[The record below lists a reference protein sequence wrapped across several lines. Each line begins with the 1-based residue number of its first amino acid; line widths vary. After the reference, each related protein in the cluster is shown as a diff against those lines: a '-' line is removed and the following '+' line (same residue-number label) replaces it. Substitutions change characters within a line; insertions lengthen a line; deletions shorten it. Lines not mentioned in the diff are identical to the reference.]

1 MGKRLACW
9 IGVLILGRQV
19 RLYSSQQ
26 RSFTEIRHVAV
37 VIAVV
42 RDGQQHSGILH
53 KVEVLDEVGLAH
65 LAWHNQLKNSA
76 PKEAYLWIDPPIP
89 TLRARQVAAR
99 CRQIL
104 RANNR
109 GIPYAFSPPND
120 SFDDETGG
128 FLFGP
133 TRAGL
138 TCASFV
144 LAVFD
149 SAGVRLANY
158 TTWPQQRTGDVEWQQ
173 FIIEQLEEDGAEA
186 EHIALVR
193 NEIGAVRY
201 RPEDVAGCAAADQLP
216 CPFGIAE
223 PLSQEILKQL
233 QSHGKPLRDS

>member
-1 MGKRLACW
+1 M
-9 IGVLILGRQV
+9 

-26 RSFTEIRHVAV
+26 RSFSEIRHVAV

-42 RDGQQHSGILH
+42 RQGQQHAGILH
-53 KVEVLDEVGLAH
+53 KEETLDEVLLAH
-65 LAWHNQLKNSA
+65 LAWHNQLKNSE
-76 PKEAYLWIDPPIP
+76 PKDAYLWIDPPIP

-104 RANNR
+104 RANKR
-109 GIPYAFSPPND
+109 GIPYAFSAPND
-120 SFDDETGG
+120 SFDDETGS

-149 SAGVRLANY
+149 SAGIRLANY
-158 TTWPQQRTGDVEWQQ
+158 ATWPQQRDGDLEWQQ
-173 FIIEQLEEDGAEA
+173 FIIEQLEEDGADA
-186 EHIALVR
+186 EHVAFVR

-216 CPFGIAE
+216 CRFDVAE
-223 PLSQEILKQL
+223 PLSEEILKQL
-233 QSHGKPLRDS
+233 ESHGKTLRDS